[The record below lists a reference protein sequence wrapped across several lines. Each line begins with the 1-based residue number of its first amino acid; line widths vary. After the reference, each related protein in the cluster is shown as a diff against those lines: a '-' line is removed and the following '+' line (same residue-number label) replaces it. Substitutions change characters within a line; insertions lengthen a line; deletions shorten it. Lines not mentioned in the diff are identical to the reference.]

1 MARLRTKF
9 AVVLVVVTL
18 VLAGSVYVALEQ
30 YKRDAVSEVND
41 SVDETAT
48 LAAGQIDSRVRD
60 QRDYVGLVASRPRAA
75 QFDQSEQFLDA
86 FLANSRFYAAQIVAA
101 NGTVV
106 AFRGD
111 IEESNRRSVLGSDRS
126 DRTYVRRALYG
137 ETYVADVRSVNGSS
151 EHVLL
156 ISAPIFQD
164 GEVEGALV
172 AASFLDTQTAFDTV
186 PPLETSSKTVRI
198 ADDERTLY
206 ASDRTFESSVRST
219 ASVETTGWTVT
230 VARDRSALDE
240 RLQTL
245 ALFQGVELGIVLAL
259 MVGFGYWQYA
269 VSLRQT
275 ERLLGGFEALG
286 RGDYDYSVSLRG
298 GSEWE
303 QIGDGFDGLATT
315 LKAREA
321 AVREHR
327 QRLEVLHRVLR
338 HNLRNEMSV
347 VMNYADIAA
356 DFTTDDRVADAMEV
370 VLGASRDLT
379 RLSEKARQIEEAID
393 TGRRRRP
400 VDLTELVETT
410 VADLREEYPDV
421 TLVTSLPNS
430 SWVLASPSLRRAVE
444 NVCENACEHNDDA
457 TPRVEVSVTDPADPE
472 EPETSD
478 PATATEERAIGVHDG
493 GREQVRLVV
502 VDNGPG
508 IPERELT
515 ALRQGRET
523 ELEHASGLGLW
534 LTYWVVDNS
543 GGEIEFADAEPR
555 GAVVTIDLPG
565 TSPAAS
571 DAPSSEREGSDD
583 ALPVDDG
590 RSERAEEDSG
600 ESSSS

>member
-30 YKRDAVSEVND
+30 YKRDAVSEVHA

-75 QFDQSEQFLDA
+75 RFDQSEQFLDA

-106 AFRGD
+106 GFRGD
-111 IEESNRRSVLGSDRS
+111 IAESNRQSVLGTNRS
-126 DRTYVRRALYG
+126 DRTYVRRALQG
-137 ETYVADVRSVNGSS
+137 ETYVADVRSVNQSN

-156 ISAPIFQD
+156 ISAPIFRD

-172 AASFLDTQTAFDTV
+172 AASFLDTQTAFDTL

-198 ADDERTLY
+198 AADEETLY
-206 ASDRTFESSVRST
+206 ASDRTFESSIRST

-230 VARDRSALDE
+230 VARDRSALDG
-240 RLQTL
+240 RLQQL

-259 MVGFGYWQYA
+259 MVGFGYWQYT

-286 RGDYDYSVSLRG
+286 RGNYDYSVSLRG

-315 LKAREA
+315 LQAREA

-356 DFTTDDRVADAMEV
+356 DLTTDDRVADAMGV
-370 VLGASRDLT
+370 ILGASRDLT

-393 TGRRRRP
+393 IGPRRP
-400 VDLTELVETT
+400 LEVAELVETT

-421 TLVTSLPNS
+421 EFVLSLPAS
-430 SWVLASPSLRRAVE
+430 AWVLASPSLRRAVE
-444 NVCENACEHNDDA
+444 NVCENACEHNDHSSPQVD
-457 TPRVEVSVTDPADPE
+457 VSVTNLDDSNETGTDHPQTTT
-472 EPETSD
+472 ETSETNSGD
-478 PATATEERAIGVHDG
+478 RD
-493 GREQVRLVV
+493 RVRLVV
-502 VDNGPG
+502 TDNGPG

-555 GAVVTIDLPG
+555 GTVVTVDLPG
-565 TSPAAS
+565 ASPAES
-571 DAPSSEREGSDD
+571 DVPPTERNEAGDV
-583 ALPVDDG
+583 LPVD
-590 RSERAEEDSG
+590 ED
-600 ESSSS
+600 